1 MLKLLVQSPDC
12 PDNKIL
18 ASASKQWPRPY
29 SRLRLL
35 GLSFGLELK
44 LASRDAIAD
53 VKRLALGV
61 LSQDQNIVLEV
72 IGLGLALKPQFWPQ
86 P

>member
-44 LASRDAIAD
+44 LASRSDAIAD

-61 LSQDQNIVLEV
+61 LSQDQNRS
-72 IGLGLALKPQFWPQ
+72 GN
-86 P
+86 